1 MEGGCPGG
9 TRRAAKPHSL
19 GHRRCRGGHSGVSFF
34 QHLKIQRSVG
44 RARDGAT
51 FPVSLKLKSQPGS
64 EEATDGE
71 AAPGGGYSASIW
83 VFSTISGLIT
93 LLPDGTIYGIN
104 HSFAL
109 MLFGYGKAELLG
121 KVGRGP
127 GVTPS
132 GLCALPAAAVAGFPG
147 DLGPESGTSALAP
160 RPTCARLSGPPTEPL
175 RAWCPPGEG
184 RGSAQKPVP
193 HEVWPEFLQGG
204 VTACMPPPTIR
215 GWRWV
220 GSEGASL

>member
-9 TRRAAKPHSL
+9 ARRAAKRHSL
-19 GHRRCRGGHSGVSFF
+19 GHWRCRGGHSGVSFF

-44 RARDGAT
+44 RARDGTT

-64 EEATDGE
+64 EEAADGE

-121 KVGRGP
+121 KVGRELGL
-127 GVTPS
+127 TPS
-132 GLCALPAAAVAGFPG
+132 GLCALPAAAEAGFPG
-147 DLGPESGTSALAP
+147 DLGPESGASALAP
-160 RPTCARLSGPPTEPL
+160 RPACARLSGPPAEPL
-175 RAWCPPGEG
+175 CAGCPAGEG

-193 HEVWPEFLQGG
+193 HEVWPESRRK
-204 VTACMPPPTIR
+204 V
-215 GWRWV
+215 
-220 GSEGASL
+220 